1 MSKTVSGE
9 ENHDGWPYKKLEHWT
24 PMTYRNRFNHVLVR
38 KADSIATQVEEKI
51 KREFGDIIEFK
62 IRIESD
68 DALKSVPK
76 TSLANPEKIEN
87 KNFSICRIYKC
98 AKLNCPTQRQQRY

>member
-1 MSKTVSGE
+1 M
-9 ENHDGWPYKKLEHWT
+9 DGPYKKLEHWT

-51 KREFGDIIEFK
+51 RREFGDIIEFK

-68 DALKSVPK
+68 DALNKRSQDFTVKPR
-76 TSLANPEKIEN
+76 EN
-87 KNFSICRIYKC
+87 
-98 AKLNCPTQRQQRY
+98 

>member
-1 MSKTVSGE
+1 MFQYDSGGYFL
-9 ENHDGWPYKKLEHWT
+9 NKSQKQDLKRKSLWIAIQKIGTLASDDLQKP
-24 PMTYRNRFNHVLVR
+24 FNHVLVR

-68 DALKSVPK
+68 DALNKRSRDFTVKPR
-76 TSLANPEKIEN
+76 EN
-87 KNFSICRIYKC
+87 
-98 AKLNCPTQRQQRY
+98 